1 MADERN
7 DGDEADDPE
16 ADEGEDDETRG
27 ESAGG
32 PDADEPDADEPSR
45 EVARSKK
52 TKAKSAASEV
62 WEPHPIVS
70 PWAARGLATLSAVL
84 CPLAFAGFDIW
95 PLAFIAWVPLLVALR
110 GQSPKKALLLGWYAG
125 FGMTMIGFYWLTTML
140 EEFSG
145 FPLPLCVLFAAIL
158 CIQKGGRIALCAW
171 LYARAAHRGWHPGL
185 TFLGAFAVSEL
196 VYPLLFPWY
205 FAASLQTVPVMM
217 QTADLGG
224 PILVSLVILAFN
236 VAIAELLEK
245 PVFHRRVDRRTVA
258 LAAAPL
264 IALAYGAIRVSQ
276 IDAIVAEASK
286 IRVGMVQGA
295 SPLKGGRSGAL
306 RVHLEA
312 TKKLREENV
321 DLVVWSEAAS
331 ATAFREPNYEKQVE
345 ARITRQ
351 LKVPS
356 IVGIIV
362 VERIPNATPKGR
374 KARLFNTAVLA
385 DENGTVLGRYDKQY
399 LLMFGEYLPL
409 GETFPVLYEW
419 SPNSGNFTPGSSF
432 ASLHW
437 GEHRLA
443 TMICYEDILPSFVS
457 KMVNESN
464 PDLLVN
470 MTNDTW
476 FGDTV
481 EPWQHLALAKFRSI
495 EHRLFM
501 VRVTNT
507 GVSAIIDPVGR
518 TPVVIP
524 VDLTQ
529 PQTET
534 GEVAFLELFTIYKKL
549 GDVPWWIVTGLML
562 LAAFVRRKPKTV
574 ADEAQPTAS

>member
-7 DGDEADDPE
+7 DGEETAGDEGDETAGGEAPSGDGEGPRPDRLEADDGPPSR
-16 ADEGEDDETRG
+16 APDP
-27 ESAGG
+27 AGG
-32 PDADEPDADEPSR
+32 ERGA
-45 EVARSKK
+45 
-52 TKAKSAASEV
+52 TSAATPPGAAEP
-62 WEPHPIVS
+62 WDPHPIVS
-70 PWAARGLATLSAVL
+70 PTAAWGLATLSAVL

-110 GQSPKKALLLGWYAG
+110 GQTPKKALFLGWYAG

-145 FPLPLCVLFAAIL
+145 FPLPVCVLFAAIV
-158 CIQKGGRIALCAW
+158 CVQKGGRVALFAW
-171 LYARAAHRGWHPGL
+171 LYARAATRGWHAGL
-185 TFLGAFAVSEL
+185 VFLGAFAVSEL

-205 FAASLQTVPVMM
+205 YAASLQTVPVMM

-236 VAIAELLEK
+236 VAVAELLEK
-245 PVFHRRVDRRTVA
+245 PVFRRAVDRRTLA

-264 IALAYGAIRVSQ
+264 LALAYGALRVSQ
-276 IDAIVAEASK
+276 IDAAVAEAEK

-306 RVHLEA
+306 RVHLEH

-331 ATAFREPNYEKQVE
+331 ATVFREPNYEKQVE

-351 LKVPS
+351 LGVPA
-356 IVGIIV
+356 ITGIV
-362 VERIPNATPKGR
+362 VMERIPNAPPKGR
-374 KARLFNTAVLA
+374 KARLFNTAVLS
-385 DENGTVLGRYDKQY
+385 DEKGTVLGRYDKQY
-399 LLMFGEYLPL
+399 LLMFGEYLPF

-432 ASLHW
+432 AALEW
-437 GEHRLA
+437 GDHRLA

-457 KMVNESN
+457 RMVSESN

-495 EHRLFM
+495 EHRLYM

-518 TPVVIP
+518 TPVIIP

-529 PQTET
+529 PKTAV
-534 GEVAFLELFTIYKKL
+534 GEVAFLELFTPYKKL

-562 LAAFVRRKPKTV
+562 LSAFVRRKPK
-574 ADEAQPTAS
+574 A